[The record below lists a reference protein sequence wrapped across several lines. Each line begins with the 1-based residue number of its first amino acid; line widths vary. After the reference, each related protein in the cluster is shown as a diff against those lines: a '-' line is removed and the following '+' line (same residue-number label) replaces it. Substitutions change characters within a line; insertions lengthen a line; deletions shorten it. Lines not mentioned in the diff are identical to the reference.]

1 VAGVSGDVNW
11 ELVALLTFVS
21 LPGLLWVTPRTI
33 RTVQSTAENR
43 LDAEQDLPSFPV
55 LVAVSVVQSTVLVT
69 LAAAVGAFG
78 AR

>member
-1 VAGVSGDVNW
+1 
-11 ELVALLTFVS
+11 
-21 LPGLLWVTPRTI
+21 VTPRTI

-55 LVAVSVVQSTVLVT
+55 LVAVSVVQSTVLVAI
-69 LAAAVGAFG
+69 AAAVGAFG

>member
-11 ELVALLTFVS
+11 ELVALLISVS
-21 LPGLLWVTPRTI
+21 LPGILWVTPRTI
-33 RTVQSTAENR
+33 QMVQSTAENR

-55 LVAVSVVQSTVLVT
+55 LVAVSVVQSTVLVAI
-69 LAAAVGAFG
+69 AAAVGAFA